1 MGNIFTLTD
10 SNFLGSLC
18 SNGVR
23 RTRITPFFQTSRNLK
38 KNRKRILRF
47 CASFSSFPL
56 SPVGKTGC
64 RHHRS
69 RSGLVPG
76 RRRVQQMPRAK
87 RQKGIWAFPEFRVV
101 SLRSKGK
108 VSPLPA
114 ITRGQD
120 IASTGSGMEPSLSLR
135 QSHASIT
142 L

>member
-1 MGNIFTLTD
+1 MPLFHLSRAPHSGKRAGTALTLV
-10 SNFLGSLC
+10 L
-18 SNGVR
+18 
-23 RTRITPFFQTSRNLK
+23 
-38 KNRKRILRF
+38 
-47 CASFSSFPL
+47 
-56 SPVGKTGC
+56 
-64 RHHRS
+64 
-69 RSGLVPG
+69 G
-76 RRRVQQMPRAK
+76 RRRVQEMPRTK

-114 ITRGQD
+114 VTRGQD